1 MYVLV
6 IRNLMVLLRLLREH
20 RRPGIPEG
28 FLILG
33 GGGG

>member
-1 MYVLV
+1 MYV
-6 IRNLMVLLRLLREH
+6 IWNLMVMLLLLLREH

-28 FLILG
+28 FLMLG